1 MTPLKTE
8 YRGHK
13 IHLLP
18 QETAQAAQDV
28 GARQVVTSHNG
39 KFALALHPWK
49 EPYLEMAKYSVG
61 KAYEWLTPMIGE
73 KLLIGEKG
81 QTFSRWWEEMK

>member
-1 MTPLKTE
+1 K
-8 YRGHK
+8 
-13 IHLLP
+13 
-18 QETAQAAQDV
+18 ETAQASEDV

-49 EPYLEMAKYSVG
+49 EPYLEMEKYSAG
-61 KAYEWLTPMIGE
+61 RSYEWLTPRIGE
-73 KLLIGEKG
+73 TVRIGEKG